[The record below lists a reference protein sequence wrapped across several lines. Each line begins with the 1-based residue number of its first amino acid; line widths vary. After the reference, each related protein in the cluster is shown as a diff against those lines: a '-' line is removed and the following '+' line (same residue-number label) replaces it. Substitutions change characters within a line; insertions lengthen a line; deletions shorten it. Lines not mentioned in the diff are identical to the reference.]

1 VTEPRRTMPVDA
13 SVDDAPATAWGPTT
27 LSSPQ
32 PAAVTTREPVW
43 VPEQKRT
50 PNLTARLD
58 PATDAPPR
66 VPSWEPAPRP
76 ASWPDAR
83 WEHASATTLPR
94 PPTHSGARGQSRRQ
108 PPSRAFV
115 TKVAVASLVVAFV
128 AVAAI
133 VFGLHASTT
142 PSGTSGLG
150 PTSTAA
156 VSPAAVS
163 HLRAATETI
172 DTDTDTTRATL
183 DAIVGIPT
191 PAKVATVINPYV
203 AKLQHYAAIL
213 ESTAVPEAAR
223 TTTSSVRSL
232 VHQDRQALSTI
243 TGLPSLRL
251 GSYLEQFGKNSR
263 QLQGALGNLA
273 GELSSSTS

>member
-1 VTEPRRTMPVDA
+1 
-13 SVDDAPATAWGPTT
+13 
-27 LSSPQ
+27 
-32 PAAVTTREPVW
+32 VTTREPVW

-50 PNLTARLD
+50 PGLTARLG

-66 VPSWEPAPRP
+66 VPSWESAPRP

-94 PPTHSGARGQSRRQ
+94 PLVHTGAHGRSGRRRESRID
-108 PPSRAFV
+108 V
-115 TKVAVASLVVAFV
+115 TKVVLTCLALVFV

-133 VFGLHASTT
+133 VFALHATTT
-142 PSGTSGLG
+142 PSATPSLG
-150 PTSTAA
+150 APSTAV

-163 HLRAATETI
+163 HMLAATETI
-172 DTDTDTTRATL
+172 DTDTDTARATL
-183 DAIVGIPT
+183 DAIAGIPT

-203 AKLQHYAAIL
+203 AKLQHYAAVL
-213 ESTAVPEAAR
+213 QSAVVPEAAK

-232 VHQDRQALSTI
+232 VKQDRQALSTI
-243 TGLPSLRL
+243 TGLPPLRL

-263 QLQGALGNLA
+263 QLQGSLGNLERA
-273 GELSSSTS
+273 LGSSTS